1 MQTGKGSQ
9 SNELL
14 EYLAVL
20 KARKWTFVLVFLLV
34 LVAVTVFSYRKP
46 PQYQGQ
52 ARVFVEPFPSS
63 EPGVIQT
70 PNLQTESQLVMS
82 EPVASRVIRDLGL
95 DQSTSSLKAD
105 LSVEALTDTEVL
117 VITYTSPDPEFA
129 RDAAN
134 SFSENY
140 IDYRRDRTLERLG
153 SAKKSLQV
161 RVDAVQEEL
170 EEQTRKLKKA
180 LQAGN
185 DARASKLEGQRGV
198 LTTRLGLLQ
207 QRLDDVQ
214 PDRSI
219 TQGGSQVIQPATLP
233 ETPVSPNHKRDTTLG
248 AVLGLILAGATVLVR
263 ERFDDRFR
271 SRTDM
276 SQTIGAPVLAT
287 IPRFDGASGAALSGP
302 IVAAQPKSAASES
315 YRTLLTNIEFIMVQR
330 NLRSLLLTSP
340 SAEEGK
346 TATTA
351 NLGVAAA
358 QAGRRVLLVS
368 TDLRRPALEAYF
380 GVENR
385 VGVSTW
391 LAGLLD
397 HPFGLVQDTTID
409 NLQIVASGPIP
420 PNPAELLASPRLTE
434 LISTL
439 EPVWD
444 LVILDS
450 PPTLPVADAMI
461 LASRVG
467 MTLLVVNGGTTRRSS
482 AAHAREKL
490 QSVGGEIVGSILN
503 GFDPA
508 TSPYLYQSY
517 YYAYPDYRS
526 PETRPDELGVPG
538 QPSEETKA
546 SFGPS
551 S

>member
-1 MQTGKGSQ
+1 
-9 SNELL
+9 
-14 EYLAVL
+14 
-20 KARKWTFVLVFLLV
+20 VLVLG
-34 LVAVTVFSYRKP
+34 AVTVFSYRETPK
-46 PQYQGQ
+46 YQAQ

-63 EPGVIQT
+63 EPGVIQA
-70 PNLQTESQLVMS
+70 PNLETESQLVIS
-82 EPVASRVIRDLGL
+82 QPVASRVMRDLGL
-95 DQSTSSLKAD
+95 EKSSTSLRSE
-105 LSVEALTDTEVL
+105 LSVQALTDTEVL
-117 VITYTSPDPEFA
+117 VITYTSPDREFA

-134 SFSENY
+134 SFSESY
-140 IDYRRDRTLERLG
+140 IDYRRDRNLERLR
-153 SAKKSLQV
+153 SAKRSLQG

-170 EEQTRKLKKA
+170 EQQTRKLKAA

-185 DARASKLEGQRGV
+185 NARASKLEGERGV

-233 ETPVSPNHKRDTTLG
+233 ETPVSPNHKQDTTLG
-248 AVLGLILAGATVLVR
+248 AVLGLILATGTVLVR

-271 SRTDM
+271 TRTDV
-276 SQTIGAPVLAT
+276 SETIGAPLLAT
-287 IPRFDGASGAALSGP
+287 IPRFDGESGAASSGP
-302 IVAAQPKSAASES
+302 IVATQPKSPASES
-315 YRTLLTNIEFIMVQR
+315 YRTLLTNIEFTMVQR

-346 TATTA
+346 TVTTA

-368 TDLRRPALEAYF
+368 TDLRRPALETYF

-397 HPFGLVQDTTID
+397 HPFGLVQQTTID

-434 LISTL
+434 LIATL
-439 EPVWD
+439 EPIWD

-450 PPTLPVADAMI
+450 PPTLPVADPMI

-467 MTLLVVNGGTTRRSS
+467 MTLLVVNGNTTRRSS

-490 QSVGGEIVGSILN
+490 QSVGGDIVGTILN

-517 YYAYPDYRS
+517 YYAYPEYR
-526 PETRPDELGVPG
+526 PLEIRPDEEEGLGG
-538 QPSEETKA
+538 TRQEKKA
-546 SFGPS
+546 PLSRS
-551 S
+551 T

>member
-1 MQTGKGSQ
+1 METGKRGQ

-20 KARKWTFVLVFLLV
+20 KARKWTFALVFVLVLG
-34 LVAVTVFSYRKP
+34 AVTVFSYRKP
-46 PQYQGQ
+46 PRYQAQ

-82 EPVASRVIRDLGL
+82 EPVASRVLRDLGL
-95 DQSTSSLKAD
+95 DESTTSLKTD

-117 VITYTSPDPEFA
+117 VITYTSPDREFA

-134 SFSENY
+134 SFSESY

-153 SAKKSLQV
+153 SAKRSLQT

-170 EEQTRKLKKA
+170 EQQTRKLKAA

-219 TQGGSQVIQPATLP
+219 TQGGSQVIQPATVP

-248 AVLGLILAGATVLVR
+248 AVLGFILATGTVLVR

-271 SRTDM
+271 SRTDV
-276 SQTIGAPVLAT
+276 SETIGAPLLAT
-287 IPRFDGASGAALSGP
+287 IPRFNGGSGAAFSGP

-315 YRTLLTNIEFIMVQR
+315 YRTLLTNIEFTMVQR

-346 TATTA
+346 TVTTA

-368 TDLRRPALEAYF
+368 TDLRRPALETYF

-397 HPFGLVQDTTID
+397 HPFGLVQRTTID

-434 LISTL
+434 LIATL

-490 QSVGGEIVGSILN
+490 QSVGGDIVGSILN

-508 TSPYLYQSY
+508 KSPYLYQSY
-517 YYAYPDYRS
+517 YYAYPEYQS
-526 PETRPDELGVPG
+526 TEATPAESVE
-538 QPSEETKA
+538 PSRTSKGTKA
-546 SFGPS
+546 PLGPS